1 MTAYLEKL
9 SMLFKPRSSSSL
21 SMAASIEKP
30 PFTKLHTQLKDYHSI
45 QYTTRPKVDARRDNA
60 AGSVARGV
68 NKPKRQ
74 LALHQ
79 RVLSDYLLG

>member
-1 MTAYLEKL
+1 VAGI
-9 SMLFKPRSSSSL
+9 S
-21 SMAASIEKP
+21 
-30 PFTKLHTQLKDYHSI
+30 
-45 QYTTRPKVDARRDNA
+45 RDNA